1 MAAAQIG
8 SFGKALPPAM
18 QQADLWNGY
27 FDQYYGGSRV
37 AARLFRTVGVQ
48 TRHGAVNPSFEDI
61 SEWGTAARMQRF
73 AVEALP
79 LGKEALSTALSAQ
92 GLDAEDLGMLVVAS
106 CTGYGT
112 PGLNVTLARDLGMS
126 AELRS
131 LMIGHMGCYAA
142 IPALGAAADYVNVHQ
157 RPAAVLCL
165 ELTSLHVQPS
175 QPIPRPLTAEAAQQ
189 MVVHALFSDAA
200 AAAVITP
207 ERSAGALEVVEIA
220 ALTDTSTTDMMSW
233 DVTDL
238 GFRMGLSREV
248 PRVLGRHVRPA
259 TEQLLARHGL
269 TLGDVRGW
277 VVHPGGPEILETVG
291 AALDLTP
298 QQLQPSRDILRDYGN
313 CSSATVPLILEHVQN
328 GMTDSGHLVALAFG
342 PGLTLYAALLRAI

>member
-1 MAAAQIG
+1 MAALIG

-18 QQADLWNGY
+18 QQGDLWSGY
-27 FDQYYGGSRV
+27 FDRYYDGNRV
-37 AARLFRTVGVQ
+37 AGRLFRTVGVQ
-48 TRHGAVNPSFEDI
+48 TRHGAVNPLLEDI
-61 SEWGTAARMQRF
+61 SGWGTAARMQRF
-73 AVEALP
+73 AIEALP
-79 LGKEALSTALSAQ
+79 LGKEALSAALNAH
-92 GLDAEDLGMLVVAS
+92 GLAAEDLGMLVVAS

-112 PGLNVTLARDLGMS
+112 PGLNVTLARDLAMS

-142 IPALGAAADYVNVHQ
+142 IPALGAAADYVSVHQ
-157 RPAAVLCL
+157 RPAAMLCL

-175 QPIPRPLTAEAAQQ
+175 QPVPRPLTADAAQQ

-207 ERSAGALEVVEIA
+207 DRAAGALEVVEIA
-220 ALTDTSTTDMMSW
+220 ALTDTSTADMMSW

-269 TLGDVRGW
+269 KLEDVRGW
-277 VVHPGGPEILETVG
+277 AIHPGGPEILETVG
-291 AALDLTP
+291 AALEVTP
-298 QQLQPSRDILRDYGN
+298 AQLQPSRDILRDYGN
-313 CSSATVPLILEHVQN
+313 CSSATLPLILEHVRN
-328 GMTDSGHLVALAFG
+328 GMTEPGPLVALAFG
-342 PGLTLYAALLRAI
+342 PGLTLYAALLRAH